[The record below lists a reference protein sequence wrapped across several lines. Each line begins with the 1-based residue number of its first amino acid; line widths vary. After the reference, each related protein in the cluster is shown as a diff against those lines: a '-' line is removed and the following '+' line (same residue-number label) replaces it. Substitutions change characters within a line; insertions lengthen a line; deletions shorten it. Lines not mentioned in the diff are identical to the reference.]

1 MATVLLPPQI
11 GFGMVLNSGGNWYLN
26 VSNENAKSAAH
37 GCFFAAFLYAGY
49 VAFCGLRVCKLVAK
63 SKAAERESMLDRYD

>member
-1 MATVLLPPQI
+1 MLQ
-11 GFGMVLNSGGNWYLN
+11 SGGGWYLN

-37 GCFFAAFLYAGY
+37 GCYIAATLYAGY
-49 VAFCGLRVCKLVAK
+49 VLFCGYRVCKLAAK